1 MLKLHVCTTELFAV
15 RVSKNCGQIGSSC
28 ALLHDW
34 LVTISLHMVTIK
46 RNSKGVLCKGV
57 RSSGVRYAYYAKLLD
72 TLIVDF
78 EMNCSEIQHALEH
91 TRLRL
96 AHDFVNWG
104 I

>member
-1 MLKLHVCTTELFAV
+1 M
-15 RVSKNCGQIGSSC
+15 
-28 ALLHDW
+28 
-34 LVTISLHMVTIK
+34 TISLHMVTIK

-91 TRLRL
+91 KRLRL
-96 AHDFVNWG
+96 AHNLFTRLSIRGSHVLFTSQKVTRD
-104 I
+104 